1 MSRKVKY
8 TKELK
13 IKACELYLSSG
24 ISYADVAKQLG
35 IMRRNS
41 KDMIR
46 YWVRMYKTYG
56 AKVFDDK
63 PHNKSYSKEFKEMV
77 VKEYLEGKGS
87 LLDLM
92 DKYEIYSPAT
102 VLRWINDYNNDI
114 ELKDYSPMSEVYM
127 KDTRKTTFDERIE
140 IVKWC
145 IEHDR
150 NFKEAALNFDCS
162 YAQVRSWVIKY
173 EENGE
178 EALLDKRG
186 HRKEEKEL
194 SDIEKAER
202 KIAELE
208 KENERLKIKYELL
221 KKAETLE
228 RR

>member
-1 MSRKVKY
+1 MSRKVRY

-13 IKACELYLSSG
+13 IKACELYLSGELSCKD
-24 ISYADVAKQLG
+24 IAKQLG
-35 IMRRNS
+35 INRKS
-41 KDMIR
+41 AVKVYD
-46 YWVRMYKTYG
+46 WVRMYKTHG

-77 VKEYLEGKGS
+77 AKEYLEGKGS

-92 DKYEIYSPAT
+92 DKYEIYSSTT
-102 VLRWINDYNNDI
+102 VLRWINDYNNGI
-114 ELKDYSPMSEVYM
+114 ELRDYSPIPEVYM
-127 KDTRKTTFDERIE
+127 KDTRKTTFDERVE

-186 HRKEEKEL
+186 HHKEEKEL

-202 KIAELE
+202 KIAKLE

-228 RR
+228 RW